1 MALARLSVGIG
12 KKGMAAPHA
21 MYVAREGK
29 YAKPENLEELEFS
42 VHGNMPKWAENEPSF
57 FWQMSDAYERANG
70 NSYREHVIAL
80 PRELT
85 SEQRHNLVLEWI
97 EQELGTDHAY
107 QYGIHNHLA
116 LDDEDQPHC
125 HLMFSDRK
133 IDGLDRDPDQYFKR
147 YNTKN
152 PEKGG
157 CKKANTGMKP
167 ADRKADLIALRERW
181 EQTCNK
187 HLAQAGSEAV
197 INMKSYKD
205 QGIDLTPFNL
215 PMNQFNNPKF
225 KQIYKDNLVARR
237 EYVKAIQELNKID
250 MPEAL
255 RKLAAEK
262 AAEQLRSQTEQIAKE
277 AAEKAEQLRLQAL
290 KAKQQ
295 AADDKATEQI
305 RLQAEQAVKQ
315 AAEQAEQIRLQT
327 LRAEQQAADDKAAEQ
342 AVKQARKLG
351 SPTEPPTVRLGNRLI
366 NELKEL
372 HQRHDDLAEKLDDGS
387 ISKRDA
393 MKKSEDF
400 FIAAQVTY
408 GELNN
413 AIARVPDKSDME
425 KYEQVYNAMD
435 KLMDSIDQRLED
447 VDLNGMKEHEQANNN
462 MQAMRQRLDT
472 HATRIGLPTQ
482 RQQQPTPQN
491 TPRP

>member
-42 VHGNMPKWAENEPSF
+42 GHGNMPKWAENEPSF

-277 AAEKAEQLRLQAL
+277 AAEKAAEQIRLQAEQAVKQAAEQAEQLRLQAL

-295 AADDKATEQI
+295 AADDKATEQ
-305 RLQAEQAVKQ
+305 
-315 AAEQAEQIRLQT
+315 
-327 LRAEQQAADDKAAEQ
+327 
-342 AVKQARKLG
+342 AVKQARKLDTPTKIPVVKIGG
-351 SPTEPPTVRLGNRLI
+351 SRLSS
-366 NELKEL
+366 ELDEL
-372 HQRHDDLAEKLDDGS
+372 RQRHDLIADKIDNDEMYEREGRSACKN
-387 ISKRDA
+387 
-393 MKKSEDF
+393 F
-400 FIAAQVTY
+400 FIGIQRTCEA
-408 GELNN
+408 LDN
-413 AIARVPDKSDME
+413 AICRVPDKYDME
-425 KYEQVYNAMD
+425 KYEAVYDAVDRLMGSMEQRMEDVGLKGVNEHTDATD
-435 KLMDSIDQRLED
+435 KL
-447 VDLNGMKEHEQANNN
+447 
-462 MQAMRQRLDT
+462 QAMRQTLDKHT
-472 HATRIGLPTQ
+472 ARIGLPTQ

-491 TPRP
+491 TPSPR